1 MLTTRRVQAGSPELF
16 SGAGIDPTTKRI
28 IVVKS
33 TQHFYAGFAPISARV
48 IYTGDR
54 GALAA
59 DMRTI
64 PYRRVT
70 TSDYWPFNPS
80 PDFGD

>member
-1 MLTTRRVQAGSPELF
+1 M
-16 SGAGIDPTTKRI
+16 
-28 IVVKS
+28 KS
-33 TQHFYAGFAPISARV
+33 TQHFHAGFAPISARV

-64 PYRRVT
+64 PYRHVA
-70 TSDYWPFNPS
+70 TSEYWPFNS
-80 PDFGD
+80 TPDFDD